1 VEAPAL
7 ALEPETSDAV
17 EIGATFA
24 AEGLLTG
31 DDALALKATAFRY
44 DISDLI
50 ARSPG
55 VETPFRV
62 NVGSARIS
70 GVELEGSYEAERAF
84 ARLALAATDGEDEE
98 TGETL
103 TSIPAESLVL
113 TLGGRLPGRGVEYGW
128 QGSFVGGI
136 TIPQQDQFGQTVDT
150 RFGGHATHDL
160 FLDWT
165 PGSGPLRGTEFRLG
179 VDNVLDKD
187 FRNSLAGDDGP
198 GRSFKITL
206 TRGLSW

>member
-1 VEAPAL
+1 M
-7 ALEPETSDAV
+7 
-17 EIGATFA
+17 
-24 AEGLLTG
+24 
-31 DDALALKATAFRY
+31 
-44 DISDLI
+44 
-50 ARSPG
+50 
-55 VETPFRV
+55 
-62 NVGSARIS
+62 
-70 GVELEGSYEAERAF
+70 
-84 ARLALAATDGEDEE
+84 
-98 TGETL
+98 
-103 TSIPAESLVL
+103 
-113 TLGGRLPGRGVEYGW
+113 
-128 QGSFVGGI
+128 GGI

-165 PGSGPLRGTEFRLG
+165 PERGPLRGTEVRLG